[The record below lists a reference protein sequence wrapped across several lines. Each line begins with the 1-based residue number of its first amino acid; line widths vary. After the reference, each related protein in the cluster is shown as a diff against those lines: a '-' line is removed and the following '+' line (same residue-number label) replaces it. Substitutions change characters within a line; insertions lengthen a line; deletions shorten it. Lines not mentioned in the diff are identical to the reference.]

1 MYLKIIG
8 IVLIMMSAS
17 LMGYLFSKDYIERIN
32 RLEQIQ
38 KMLILSVTQI
48 NRYISFK
55 FKDDKKLSGVMI
67 KGEIS
72 NFTAHRSGHFYFTLK
87 DKESSIKAVMF
98 KSHAV
103 NVKFMPENGMN
114 VIAMGNISVFERD
127 GIYQVYVTYMVPD
140 GIGSVY
146 VASEQLKAKLQKE
159 GIFDQSAK
167 RPIPQMP
174 VKIGVVTSKTRAAFQ
189 DIIHILSRRYP
200 IGELVLVPALV
211 QGEGA
216 ADSISKALIQ
226 AGKFDCDVIILA
238 RGGGSLEDLTPF
250 NTEKVA
256 YAVYN
261 SSVPIISAVGHE
273 TDVTIADLAADLRA
287 PTPSAAAEVVSVS
300 KEQLNGNLNYYNEK
314 LKNLIRIKL
323 NNAEASLERLTERLI
338 RFSPQFKIE
347 NNIRK
352 FDDLQKRLD
361 FAFIKII
368 SDYENKYISR
378 ISQMEALSPI
388 KVLKRGYSLIYKD
401 SNIISNISKLECGD
415 IIEIKMS
422 DGTVKAK
429 IIAEEDI

>member
-1 MYLKIIG
+1 
-8 IVLIMMSAS
+8 
-17 LMGYLFSKDYIERIN
+17 
-32 RLEQIQ
+32 
-38 KMLILSVTQI
+38 MLILSVTQI

-127 GIYQVYVTYMVPD
+127 GIYQVYVTDIVPD

-174 VKIGVVTSKTRAAFQ
+174 VKIGVVTSKTGAALQ
-189 DIIHILSRRYP
+189 DIINILSRRYP

-261 SSVPIISAVGHE
+261 SSVPVISAVGHE

-368 SDYENKYISR
+368 SDYENKYNSR

-388 KVLKRGYSLIYKD
+388 KVLKRGYSLIYKN

>member
-1 MYLKIIG
+1 
-8 IVLIMMSAS
+8 
-17 LMGYLFSKDYIERIN
+17 
-32 RLEQIQ
+32 
-38 KMLILSVTQI
+38 MLILSVTQI

-127 GIYQVYVTYMVPD
+127 GIYQVYVTDIVPD

-174 VKIGVVTSKTRAAFQ
+174 VKIGVVTSKTGAALQ
-189 DIIHILSRRYP
+189 DIINILSRRYP

-388 KVLKRGYSLIYKD
+388 KVLKRGYSLIYKN

-429 IIAEEDI
+429 IITEEDI

>member
-1 MYLKIIG
+1 
-8 IVLIMMSAS
+8 
-17 LMGYLFSKDYIERIN
+17 
-32 RLEQIQ
+32 
-38 KMLILSVTQI
+38 MLILSVTQI

-127 GIYQVYVTYMVPD
+127 GIYQVYVTDIVPD

-174 VKIGVVTSKTRAAFQ
+174 VKIGVVTSKTGAALQ
-189 DIIHILSRRYP
+189 DIINILSRRYP

-216 ADSISKALIQ
+216 ADSITFIPFS
-226 AGKFDCDVIILA
+226 
-238 RGGGSLEDLTPF
+238 GGGSLEDLTPF

-388 KVLKRGYSLIYKD
+388 KVLKRGYSLIYKN

>member
-1 MYLKIIG
+1 
-8 IVLIMMSAS
+8 
-17 LMGYLFSKDYIERIN
+17 
-32 RLEQIQ
+32 
-38 KMLILSVTQI
+38 MLILSVTQI

-127 GIYQVYVTYMVPD
+127 GIYQVYVTDIVPD

-174 VKIGVVTSKTRAAFQ
+174 VKIGVVTSKTGAALQ
-189 DIIHILSRRYP
+189 DIINILSRRYP

-238 RGGGSLEDLTPF
+238 RGGGSLEDLTQF

-261 SSVPIISAVGHE
+261 SSVPVISAVGHE

-388 KVLKRGYSLIYKD
+388 KVLKRGYSLIYKN

>member
-1 MYLKIIG
+1 
-8 IVLIMMSAS
+8 
-17 LMGYLFSKDYIERIN
+17 
-32 RLEQIQ
+32 
-38 KMLILSVTQI
+38 MLILSVTQI

-127 GIYQVYVTYMVPD
+127 GIYQVYVTDIVPD

-174 VKIGVVTSKTRAAFQ
+174 VKIGVVTSKTSAALQ
-189 DIIHILSRRYP
+189 DIINILSRRYP

-388 KVLKRGYSLIYKD
+388 KVLKRGYSLIYKN

>member
-1 MYLKIIG
+1 
-8 IVLIMMSAS
+8 
-17 LMGYLFSKDYIERIN
+17 
-32 RLEQIQ
+32 
-38 KMLILSVTQI
+38 MLILSVTQI

-127 GIYQVYVTYMVPD
+127 GIYQVYVTDIVPD

-174 VKIGVVTSKTRAAFQ
+174 VKIGVVTSKTGAALQ
-189 DIIHILSRRYP
+189 DIINILSRRYP

-323 NNAEASLERLTERLI
+323 NHAEASLERLTERLI

-388 KVLKRGYSLIYKD
+388 KVLKRGYSLIYKN

>member
-1 MYLKIIG
+1 
-8 IVLIMMSAS
+8 
-17 LMGYLFSKDYIERIN
+17 
-32 RLEQIQ
+32 
-38 KMLILSVTQI
+38 MLILSVTQI

-127 GIYQVYVTYMVPD
+127 GIYQVYVTDIVPD

-174 VKIGVVTSKTRAAFQ
+174 VKIGVVTSKTGAALQ
-189 DIIHILSRRYP
+189 DIINILSRRYP

-261 SSVPIISAVGHE
+261 SSVPVISAVGHE

-368 SDYENKYISR
+368 SDYENKYFPYFPNGSFK
-378 ISQMEALSPI
+378 S
-388 KVLKRGYSLIYKD
+388 YK
-401 SNIISNISKLECGD
+401 S
-415 IIEIKMS
+415 
-422 DGTVKAK
+422 T
-429 IIAEEDI
+429 

>member
-1 MYLKIIG
+1 
-8 IVLIMMSAS
+8 
-17 LMGYLFSKDYIERIN
+17 
-32 RLEQIQ
+32 
-38 KMLILSVTQI
+38 MLILSVTQI

-127 GIYQVYVTYMVPD
+127 GIYQVYVTDIVPD

-174 VKIGVVTSKTRAAFQ
+174 VKIGVVTSKTGAALQ
-189 DIIHILSRRYP
+189 DIINILSRRYP
-200 IGELVLVPALV
+200 IGELVLVPAVV

-261 SSVPIISAVGHE
+261 SSVPVISAVGHE

-388 KVLKRGYSLIYKD
+388 KVLKRGYSLIYKN

-429 IIAEEDI
+429 IITEEDI

>member
-1 MYLKIIG
+1 
-8 IVLIMMSAS
+8 
-17 LMGYLFSKDYIERIN
+17 
-32 RLEQIQ
+32 
-38 KMLILSVTQI
+38 MLILSVTQI

-127 GIYQVYVTYMVPD
+127 GIYQVYVTDIVPD

-174 VKIGVVTSKTRAAFQ
+174 VKIGVVTSKTGAALQ
-189 DIIHILSRRYP
+189 DIINILSRRYP

-261 SSVPIISAVGHE
+261 SSVPVISAVGHE

-378 ISQMEALSPI
+378 ISQIEALSPI
-388 KVLKRGYSLIYKD
+388 KVLKRGYSLIYKN

-429 IIAEEDI
+429 IITEEDI

>member
-1 MYLKIIG
+1 
-8 IVLIMMSAS
+8 
-17 LMGYLFSKDYIERIN
+17 
-32 RLEQIQ
+32 
-38 KMLILSVTQI
+38 MLILSVTQI

-127 GIYQVYVTYMVPD
+127 GIYQVYVTDIVPD

-174 VKIGVVTSKTRAAFQ
+174 VKIGVVTSKTGAALQ
-189 DIIHILSRRYP
+189 DIINILSRRYP

-226 AGKFDCDVIILA
+226 AGKFDCDIIILA

-261 SSVPIISAVGHE
+261 SSVPVISAVGHE

-378 ISQMEALSPI
+378 ISQIEALSPI
-388 KVLKRGYSLIYKD
+388 KVLKRGYSLIYKN

-429 IIAEEDI
+429 IITEEDI

>member
-1 MYLKIIG
+1 
-8 IVLIMMSAS
+8 
-17 LMGYLFSKDYIERIN
+17 
-32 RLEQIQ
+32 
-38 KMLILSVTQI
+38 MLILSVTQI

-127 GIYQVYVTYMVPD
+127 GIYQVYVTDIVPD

-174 VKIGVVTSKTRAAFQ
+174 VKIGVVTSKTGAALQ
-189 DIIHILSRRYP
+189 DIINILSRRYP

-388 KVLKRGYSLIYKD
+388 TVLKRGYSLIYKN

>member
-1 MYLKIIG
+1 
-8 IVLIMMSAS
+8 
-17 LMGYLFSKDYIERIN
+17 
-32 RLEQIQ
+32 
-38 KMLILSVTQI
+38 MLILSVTQI

-87 DKESSIKAVMF
+87 DNESSIKAVMF

-127 GIYQVYVTYMVPD
+127 GIYQVYVTDIVPD

-146 VASEQLKAKLQKE
+146 VASKQLKAKLQKE

-174 VKIGVVTSKTRAAFQ
+174 VKIGVVTSKTGAALQ
-189 DIIHILSRRYP
+189 DIINILSRRYP

-261 SSVPIISAVGHE
+261 SSVPVISAVGHE

-323 NNAEASLERLTERLI
+323 NNAEASLERLTERLL

-352 FDDLQKRLD
+352 FDNLQKRLD

-388 KVLKRGYSLIYKD
+388 KVLKRGYSLIYKN

>member
-1 MYLKIIG
+1 
-8 IVLIMMSAS
+8 
-17 LMGYLFSKDYIERIN
+17 
-32 RLEQIQ
+32 
-38 KMLILSVTQI
+38 MLILSVTQI

-98 KSHAV
+98 KSHAL

-127 GIYQVYVTYMVPD
+127 GIYQVYVTDIVPD

-174 VKIGVVTSKTRAAFQ
+174 VKIGVVTSKTGAALQ
-189 DIIHILSRRYP
+189 DIINILSRRYP

-250 NTEKVA
+250 NTEKLA

-261 SSVPIISAVGHE
+261 SSVPVISAVGHE

-388 KVLKRGYSLIYKD
+388 KVLKRGYSLIYKN

-429 IIAEEDI
+429 IITEEDI

>member
-1 MYLKIIG
+1 
-8 IVLIMMSAS
+8 
-17 LMGYLFSKDYIERIN
+17 
-32 RLEQIQ
+32 
-38 KMLILSVTQI
+38 MLILSVTQI

-127 GIYQVYVTYMVPD
+127 GIYQVYVTDIVPD

-174 VKIGVVTSKTRAAFQ
+174 VKIGVVTSKTGAALQ
-189 DIIHILSRRYP
+189 DIINILSRRYP

-261 SSVPIISAVGHE
+261 SSVPVISAVGHE

-388 KVLKRGYSLIYKD
+388 KVLKRGYSLIYKN

>member
-1 MYLKIIG
+1 
-8 IVLIMMSAS
+8 
-17 LMGYLFSKDYIERIN
+17 
-32 RLEQIQ
+32 
-38 KMLILSVTQI
+38 MLILSVTQI

-87 DKESSIKAVMF
+87 DKESSIRAVMF
-98 KSHAV
+98 KSHAL

-114 VIAMGNISVFERD
+114 VIALGNVSVFERD
-127 GIYQVYVTYMVPD
+127 GIYQVYVTDIVPD

-174 VKIGVVTSKTRAAFQ
+174 AKIGVVTSKTGAALQ
-189 DIIHILSRRYP
+189 DIINILSRRYP

-216 ADSISKALIQ
+216 ADSISRALIQ
-226 AGKFDCDVIILA
+226 AGKLDCDVIILA

-261 SSVPIISAVGHE
+261 SSIPVISAVGHE

-287 PTPSAAAEVVSVS
+287 PTPSAAAEMVSVS
-300 KEQLNGNLNYYNEK
+300 KEQINGNLNYYNEK
-314 LKNLIRIKL
+314 LNSLIRGKL
-323 NNAEASLERLTERLI
+323 NNAEVSLERLTERLI

-352 FDDLQKRLD
+352 FEDLYKRLN
-361 FAFIKII
+361 FSFVKII
-368 SDYENKYISR
+368 SDYENKYISH

-388 KVLKRGYSLIYKD
+388 KVLKRGYSLIYKN

-429 IIAEEDI
+429 IISEEDI

>member
-1 MYLKIIG
+1 
-8 IVLIMMSAS
+8 
-17 LMGYLFSKDYIERIN
+17 
-32 RLEQIQ
+32 
-38 KMLILSVTQI
+38 MLILSVTQI

-127 GIYQVYVTYMVPD
+127 GIYQVYVTDIVPD

-174 VKIGVVTSKTRAAFQ
+174 VKIGVVTSKTGAALQ
-189 DIIHILSRRYP
+189 DIINILSRRYP

-261 SSVPIISAVGHE
+261 SSVPVISAVGHE

-300 KEQLNGNLNYYNEK
+300 KEQLIGNLNYYNEK

-352 FDDLQKRLD
+352 FDDMQKRLD
-361 FAFIKII
+361 LAFIKII

-388 KVLKRGYSLIYKD
+388 KVLKRGYSLIYKN

>member
-1 MYLKIIG
+1 
-8 IVLIMMSAS
+8 
-17 LMGYLFSKDYIERIN
+17 
-32 RLEQIQ
+32 
-38 KMLILSVTQI
+38 MLILSVTQI

-98 KSHAV
+98 KSHAL

-127 GIYQVYVTYMVPD
+127 GIYQVYVTDIVPD

-174 VKIGVVTSKTRAAFQ
+174 VKIGVVTSKTGAALQ
-189 DIIHILSRRYP
+189 DIINILSRRYP

-261 SSVPIISAVGHE
+261 SSVPVISAVGHE
-273 TDVTIADLAADLRA
+273 TDVTIAALAADLRA

-323 NNAEASLERLTERLI
+323 NNSEASLERLTERLI

-378 ISQMEALSPI
+378 ISQIEALSPI
-388 KVLKRGYSLIYKD
+388 KVLKRGYSLIYKN

-429 IIAEEDI
+429 IITEEDI

>member
-1 MYLKIIG
+1 
-8 IVLIMMSAS
+8 
-17 LMGYLFSKDYIERIN
+17 
-32 RLEQIQ
+32 
-38 KMLILSVTQI
+38 MLILSVTQI

-127 GIYQVYVTYMVPD
+127 GIYQVYVTDIVPD

-174 VKIGVVTSKTRAAFQ
+174 VKIGVVTSKTGAALQ
-189 DIIHILSRRYP
+189 DIINILSRRYP

-261 SSVPIISAVGHE
+261 SSVPVISAVGHE

-338 RFSPQFKIE
+338 RFSPQFKSE

-388 KVLKRGYSLIYKD
+388 KVLKRGYSLIYKN

>member
-1 MYLKIIG
+1 
-8 IVLIMMSAS
+8 
-17 LMGYLFSKDYIERIN
+17 
-32 RLEQIQ
+32 
-38 KMLILSVTQI
+38 MLILSVTQI

-87 DKESSIKAVMF
+87 DIESSIKAVMF

-127 GIYQVYVTYMVPD
+127 GIYQVYVTDIVPD

-174 VKIGVVTSKTRAAFQ
+174 VKIGVVTSKTGAALQ
-189 DIIHILSRRYP
+189 DIINILSRRYP

-261 SSVPIISAVGHE
+261 SSVPVISAVGHE

-388 KVLKRGYSLIYKD
+388 KVLKRGYSLIYKN

-429 IIAEEDI
+429 IITEEDI

>member
-1 MYLKIIG
+1 
-8 IVLIMMSAS
+8 
-17 LMGYLFSKDYIERIN
+17 
-32 RLEQIQ
+32 
-38 KMLILSVTQI
+38 MLILSVTQI

-127 GIYQVYVTYMVPD
+127 GIYQVYVTDIVPD

-174 VKIGVVTSKTRAAFQ
+174 VKIGVVTSKTGAALQ
-189 DIIHILSRRYP
+189 DIINILSRRYP

-226 AGKFDCDVIILA
+226 AGKFDCYVIILA

-388 KVLKRGYSLIYKD
+388 KVLKRGYSLIYKN

>member
-1 MYLKIIG
+1 
-8 IVLIMMSAS
+8 
-17 LMGYLFSKDYIERIN
+17 
-32 RLEQIQ
+32 
-38 KMLILSVTQI
+38 MLILSVTQI

-114 VIAMGNISVFERD
+114 VIAMGNISVFDRD
-127 GIYQVYVTYMVPD
+127 GIYQVYVTDIVPD

-174 VKIGVVTSKTRAAFQ
+174 VKIGVVTSKTGAALQ
-189 DIIHILSRRYP
+189 DIINILSRRYP

-261 SSVPIISAVGHE
+261 SSVPVISAVGHE

-300 KEQLNGNLNYYNEK
+300 KGQLNGNLNYYNEK

-388 KVLKRGYSLIYKD
+388 KVLKRGYSLIYKN

-429 IIAEEDI
+429 IIAEDVI

>member
-1 MYLKIIG
+1 
-8 IVLIMMSAS
+8 
-17 LMGYLFSKDYIERIN
+17 
-32 RLEQIQ
+32 
-38 KMLILSVTQI
+38 MLILSVTQI

-127 GIYQVYVTYMVPD
+127 GIYQVYVTDIVPD

-174 VKIGVVTSKTRAAFQ
+174 VKIGVVTSKTGAALQ
-189 DIIHILSRRYP
+189 DIINILSRRYP

-250 NTEKVA
+250 NTEIVA

-388 KVLKRGYSLIYKD
+388 KVLKRGYSLIYKN

>member
-1 MYLKIIG
+1 
-8 IVLIMMSAS
+8 
-17 LMGYLFSKDYIERIN
+17 
-32 RLEQIQ
+32 
-38 KMLILSVTQI
+38 MLILSVTQI

-72 NFTAHRSGHFYFTLK
+72 NFIAHRSGHFYFTLK

-127 GIYQVYVTYMVPD
+127 GIYQVYVTDIVPD

-174 VKIGVVTSKTRAAFQ
+174 VKIGVVTSKTGAALQ
-189 DIIHILSRRYP
+189 DIINILSRRYP

-261 SSVPIISAVGHE
+261 SSVPVISAVGHE

-388 KVLKRGYSLIYKD
+388 KVLKRGYSLIYKN

-429 IIAEEDI
+429 IITEEDI

>member
-1 MYLKIIG
+1 
-8 IVLIMMSAS
+8 
-17 LMGYLFSKDYIERIN
+17 
-32 RLEQIQ
+32 
-38 KMLILSVTQI
+38 MLILSVTQI

-127 GIYQVYVTYMVPD
+127 GIYQVYVTDIVPD

-174 VKIGVVTSKTRAAFQ
+174 VKIGVVTSKTGAALQ
-189 DIIHILSRRYP
+189 DIINILSRRYP

-361 FAFIKII
+361 FAFIKIT

-388 KVLKRGYSLIYKD
+388 KVLKRGYSLIYKN

>member
-1 MYLKIIG
+1 
-8 IVLIMMSAS
+8 
-17 LMGYLFSKDYIERIN
+17 
-32 RLEQIQ
+32 
-38 KMLILSVTQI
+38 MLILSVTQI

-98 KSHAV
+98 KSHAL

-127 GIYQVYVTYMVPD
+127 GIYQVYVTDIVPD

-174 VKIGVVTSKTRAAFQ
+174 VKIGVVTSKTGAALQ
-189 DIIHILSRRYP
+189 DIINILSRRYP

-261 SSVPIISAVGHE
+261 SSVPVISAVGHE

-368 SDYENKYISR
+368 SDYENKYISH
-378 ISQMEALSPI
+378 ISQIEALSPI
-388 KVLKRGYSLIYKD
+388 KVLKRGYSLIYKN

-429 IIAEEDI
+429 IITEEDI

>member
-1 MYLKIIG
+1 
-8 IVLIMMSAS
+8 
-17 LMGYLFSKDYIERIN
+17 
-32 RLEQIQ
+32 
-38 KMLILSVTQI
+38 MLILSVTQI

-127 GIYQVYVTYMVPD
+127 GIYQVYVTDIVPD

-174 VKIGVVTSKTRAAFQ
+174 VKIGVVTSKTGAALQ
-189 DIIHILSRRYP
+189 DIINILSRRYP

-226 AGKFDCDVIILA
+226 AGRFDCDVIILA

-388 KVLKRGYSLIYKD
+388 KVLKRGYSLIYKN

>member
-1 MYLKIIG
+1 
-8 IVLIMMSAS
+8 
-17 LMGYLFSKDYIERIN
+17 
-32 RLEQIQ
+32 
-38 KMLILSVTQI
+38 MLILSVTQI

-87 DKESSIKAVMF
+87 DKESSIKAVTF

-127 GIYQVYVTYMVPD
+127 GIYQVYVTDIVPD

-174 VKIGVVTSKTRAAFQ
+174 VKIGVVTSKTGAALQ
-189 DIIHILSRRYP
+189 DIINILSRRYP

-388 KVLKRGYSLIYKD
+388 KVLKRGYSLIYKN

>member
-1 MYLKIIG
+1 
-8 IVLIMMSAS
+8 
-17 LMGYLFSKDYIERIN
+17 
-32 RLEQIQ
+32 
-38 KMLILSVTQI
+38 MLILSVTQI

-72 NFTAHRSGHFYFTLK
+72 NFTAHRSGHFYFILK

-127 GIYQVYVTYMVPD
+127 GIYQVYVTDIVPD

-174 VKIGVVTSKTRAAFQ
+174 VKIGVVTSKTGAALQ
-189 DIIHILSRRYP
+189 DIINILSRRYP

-388 KVLKRGYSLIYKD
+388 KVLKRGYSLIYKN

>member
-1 MYLKIIG
+1 
-8 IVLIMMSAS
+8 
-17 LMGYLFSKDYIERIN
+17 
-32 RLEQIQ
+32 
-38 KMLILSVTQI
+38 MLILSVTQI

-114 VIAMGNISVFERD
+114 VIAMGNIFVFERD
-127 GIYQVYVTYMVPD
+127 GIYQVYVTDIVPD

-174 VKIGVVTSKTRAAFQ
+174 VKIGVVTSKTGAALQ
-189 DIIHILSRRYP
+189 DIINILSRRYP

-261 SSVPIISAVGHE
+261 SSVPVISAVGHE

-388 KVLKRGYSLIYKD
+388 KVLKRGYSLIYKN

>member
-1 MYLKIIG
+1 
-8 IVLIMMSAS
+8 
-17 LMGYLFSKDYIERIN
+17 
-32 RLEQIQ
+32 
-38 KMLILSVTQI
+38 MLILSVTQI

-127 GIYQVYVTYMVPD
+127 GIYQVYVTDIMPD

-174 VKIGVVTSKTRAAFQ
+174 VKIGVVTSKTGAALQ
-189 DIIHILSRRYP
+189 DIINILSRRYP

-261 SSVPIISAVGHE
+261 SSVPVISAVGHE

-388 KVLKRGYSLIYKD
+388 KVLKRGYSLIYKN

>member
-1 MYLKIIG
+1 
-8 IVLIMMSAS
+8 
-17 LMGYLFSKDYIERIN
+17 
-32 RLEQIQ
+32 
-38 KMLILSVTQI
+38 MLILSVTQI

-127 GIYQVYVTYMVPD
+127 GIYQVYVTDIVPD

-174 VKIGVVTSKTRAAFQ
+174 VKIGVVTSKTGAALQ
-189 DIIHILSRRYP
+189 DIINILSRRYP

-261 SSVPIISAVGHE
+261 SSVPVISAVGHE

-287 PTPSAAAEVVSVS
+287 PTPSAAAEGVSVS

-388 KVLKRGYSLIYKD
+388 KVLKRGYSLIYKN

-429 IIAEEDI
+429 IITEEDI

>member
-1 MYLKIIG
+1 
-8 IVLIMMSAS
+8 
-17 LMGYLFSKDYIERIN
+17 
-32 RLEQIQ
+32 
-38 KMLILSVTQI
+38 MLILSVTQI

-127 GIYQVYVTYMVPD
+127 GIYQVYVTDIVPD

-174 VKIGVVTSKTRAAFQ
+174 VKIGVVTSKTGAALQ
-189 DIIHILSRRYP
+189 DIINILSRRYP
-200 IGELVLVPALV
+200 IGELVLLPALV

-287 PTPSAAAEVVSVS
+287 PTTSAAAEVVSVS

-388 KVLKRGYSLIYKD
+388 KVLKRGYSLIYKN

>member
-1 MYLKIIG
+1 
-8 IVLIMMSAS
+8 
-17 LMGYLFSKDYIERIN
+17 
-32 RLEQIQ
+32 
-38 KMLILSVTQI
+38 MLILSVTQI

-103 NVKFMPENGMN
+103 NVKFMPEYGMN

-127 GIYQVYVTYMVPD
+127 GIYQVYVTDIVPE

-174 VKIGVVTSKTRAAFQ
+174 VKIGVVTSKTGAALQ
-189 DIIHILSRRYP
+189 DIINILSRRYP

-261 SSVPIISAVGHE
+261 SSVPVISAVGHE

-388 KVLKRGYSLIYKD
+388 KVLKRGYSLIYKN

>member
-1 MYLKIIG
+1 
-8 IVLIMMSAS
+8 
-17 LMGYLFSKDYIERIN
+17 
-32 RLEQIQ
+32 
-38 KMLILSVTQI
+38 MLILSVTQI

-127 GIYQVYVTYMVPD
+127 GIYQVYVTDIVPD

-167 RPIPQMP
+167 RLIPQMP
-174 VKIGVVTSKTRAAFQ
+174 VKIGVVTSKTGAALQ
-189 DIIHILSRRYP
+189 DIINILSRRYP

-261 SSVPIISAVGHE
+261 SSVPVISAVGHE

-388 KVLKRGYSLIYKD
+388 KVLKRGYSLIYKN

-429 IIAEEDI
+429 IITEEDI